1 MEGKVVLELSAEE
14 AAQIEQMRERI
25 AKEAKQAKDAEDRKA
40 YHALVREAVEVSYT
54 ELEELSKQLAE
65 AKRRVYD
72 RFAELL
78 DLKAKLYGV
87 ESGQM
92 QHNFR
97 PEDGD
102 KRIIIG
108 NYRRDSW
115 LDTVEEGV
123 AMVREYVHSL
133 AKDEESRTL
142 VSMVMS
148 LLERDKA
155 DNLQADKVLKLQD
168 YAERSGD
175 ERFIEGVRIIRESYA
190 PVVTKKFLRAEAK
203 NDLGKWINLPLGVNE
218 A

>member
-1 MEGKVVLELSAEE
+1 
-14 AAQIEQMRERI
+14 
-25 AKEAKQAKDAEDRKA
+25 
-40 YHALVREAVEVSYT
+40 
-54 ELEELSKQLAE
+54 
-65 AKRRVYD
+65 
-72 RFAELL
+72 
-78 DLKAKLYGV
+78 
-87 ESGQM
+87 
-92 QHNFR
+92 
-97 PEDGD
+97 
-102 KRIIIG
+102 
-108 NYRRDSW
+108 
-115 LDTVEEGV
+115 
-123 AMVREYVHSL
+123 MVREYVHSL

-168 YAERSGD
+168 YAESSGD